1 MNIKF
6 FNKLISFIFILLITS
21 SQSLSETIELELS
34 EKKYGTSKVPVEL
47 IIPENPIKKPIPLII
62 LQHGSSRDAGNILNG
77 IVQTDV
83 QMKKLSE
90 AAINN
95 GFAVAI
101 IDAFYKKNIKSNQKN
116 KFPHA
121 NVYAKQVASYFP
133 DAVRVAIKLAKIYSK
148 DNRIEKSKIFYTG
161 FSYGG
166 HAALRLMK
174 DLEFGDKRKWA
185 GIVSLEPP
193 CNIFHEPRNF
203 ITPIL
208 VLKGGESHYGPK
220 PCKTMIDLYAS
231 AGADAS
237 LKIFPKSNHFFSHN
251 GKIVKGVAFNGC
263 GDNPVIIGINNSLK
277 FLDGSQVNR
286 KIVRKKCFTKTAGS
300 GKSREDLKLAI
311 NDSIQFFKSKLN

>member
-6 FNKLISFIFILLITS
+6 FNKLISFIFFLLIAS

-62 LQHGSSRDAGNILNG
+62 LQHGSSRDAGNISNG

-90 AAINN
+90 AAIHN

-101 IDAFYKKNIKSNQKN
+101 IDAFYKKNIKSNQKT

-121 NVYAKQVASYFP
+121 NVYAKQVASYF
-133 DAVRVAIKLAKIYSK
+133 SK
-148 DNRIEKSKIFYTG
+148 NSELDSNNFFYTG

-251 GKIVKGVAFNGC
+251 GKIVKGIAFNGC

-277 FLDGSQVNR
+277 FLDGSQANR

-311 NDSIQFFKSKLN
+311 NASIEFFKLKLN

>member
-6 FNKLISFIFILLITS
+6 FNKFISFIFLLLITF
-21 SQSLSETIELELS
+21 SQSFSETIKLELF
-34 EKKYGTSKVPVEL
+34 EKKYGTSNVPIEF
-47 IIPENPIKKPIPLII
+47 IIPDNPIKNPIPLII
-62 LQHGSSRDAGNILNG
+62 LQHGSSRDAGNISNG

-90 AAINN
+90 SALNN

-101 IDAFYKKNIKSNQKN
+101 IDAFYKKNIKSNQKT
-116 KFPHA
+116 KFPQA
-121 NVYAKQVASYFP
+121 KLYAKQIASYF
-133 DAVRVAIKLAKIYSK
+133 SK
-148 DNRIEKSKIFYTG
+148 NPELDPNNFFYTG

-166 HAALRLMK
+166 HAALMLIN

-208 VLKGGESHYGPK
+208 VLKGGESHYEPK
-220 PCKTMIDLYAS
+220 PCQTMIDLYVS

-263 GDNPVIIGINNSLK
+263 GDNPVVVGITNSLK
-277 FLDGSQVNR
+277 FLDGSQANR
-286 KIVRKKCFTKTAGS
+286 KLVRKKCFTNTAGP
-300 GKSREDLKLAI
+300 GKSREDLKLVI
-311 NDSIQFFKSKLN
+311 NTSIKFFKSKLN

>member
-1 MNIKF
+1 MSIKF
-6 FNKLISFIFILLITS
+6 FNKFISFIFLLLITF
-21 SQSLSETIELELS
+21 SQSFSETIKLELS
-34 EKKYGTSKVPVEL
+34 EKKYGTSNVPIEL
-47 IIPENPIKKPIPLII
+47 IIPDNPIKKPIPLII
-62 LQHGSSRDAGNILNG
+62 LQHGSSRDAGNISNG

-90 AAINN
+90 SALNN

-101 IDAFYKKNIKSNQKN
+101 IDAFYKKNIKSNQKT
-116 KFPHA
+116 KFPQA
-121 NVYAKQVASYFP
+121 KLYAKQIASYF
-133 DAVRVAIKLAKIYSK
+133 SK
-148 DNRIEKSKIFYTG
+148 NPELDSNNFFYTG

-166 HAALRLMK
+166 HAALMLIN

-208 VLKGGESHYGPK
+208 VLKGGESHYEPK
-220 PCKTMIDLYAS
+220 PCKTMIDLYVS

-263 GDNPVIIGINNSLK
+263 GDNPVVIGLTNSLK
-277 FLDGSQVNR
+277 FLDGSQANR
-286 KIVRKKCFTKTAGS
+286 KIVRKKCFSKTAGS

-311 NDSIQFFKSKLN
+311 NTSIKFFKSKLN

>member
-1 MNIKF
+1 MNINF
-6 FNKLISFIFILLITS
+6 SNTLISFIFLLLITS
-21 SQSLSETIELELS
+21 SQGFSKTIKLELS
-34 EKKYGTSKVPVEL
+34 EKKYGTSNVPVEL

-62 LQHGSSRDAGNILNG
+62 LQHGSTRDAGNISNG

-83 QMKKLSE
+83 QMKNLST
-90 AAINN
+90 ASLNN

-101 IDAFYKKNIKSNQKN
+101 IDAFYKKNIKSSQKT
-116 KFPHA
+116 KFPEA
-121 NVYAKQVASYFP
+121 QVYAKQVASY
-133 DAVRVAIKLAKIYSK
+133 LSK
-148 DNRIEKSKIFYTG
+148 NSELDPNNFFYTG

-166 HAALRLMK
+166 HAALKLMN

-208 VLKGGESHYGPK
+208 VLKGGESHYEPK

-263 GDNPVIIGINNSLK
+263 GDNPVVIGITNSLK
-277 FLDGSQVNR
+277 FLDGSQANP

-311 NDSIQFFKSKLN
+311 NASIEFFKSKLN

>member
-1 MNIKF
+1 MTH
-6 FNKLISFIFILLITS
+6 FI
-21 SQSLSETIELELS
+21 
-34 EKKYGTSKVPVEL
+34 
-47 IIPENPIKKPIPLII
+47 
-62 LQHGSSRDAGNILNG
+62 
-77 IVQTDV
+77 
-83 QMKKLSE
+83 
-90 AAINN
+90 
-95 GFAVAI
+95 
-101 IDAFYKKNIKSNQKN
+101 KKNIKSNQKT

-121 NVYAKQVASYFP
+121 NVYAKQIASYF
-133 DAVRVAIKLAKIYSK
+133 SK
-148 DNRIEKSKIFYTG
+148 NPELDSNNFFYTG

-193 CNIFHEPRNF
+193 CNIFHEQRNF
-203 ITPIL
+203 GTPLL
-208 VLKGGESHYGPK
+208 VLKGGESHYEPK
-220 PCKTMIDLYAS
+220 PCKTMIDLYVS

-277 FLDGSQVNR
+277 FLDGSQTNP

-300 GKSREDLKLAI
+300 GKSREDLKLVI
-311 NDSIQFFKSKLN
+311 DTSISFFKLKLN

>member
-1 MNIKF
+1 MSIKF
-6 FNKLISFIFILLITS
+6 FNKFISFIFLLLITF
-21 SQSLSETIELELS
+21 SQSFSETIKLELS
-34 EKKYGTSKVPVEL
+34 EKKYGTSNVPIEF
-47 IIPENPIKKPIPLII
+47 IIPDNPIKNPIPLII
-62 LQHGSSRDAGNILNG
+62 LQHGSSRDAGNISNG

-90 AAINN
+90 SALNN

-101 IDAFYKKNIKSNQKN
+101 IDAFYKKNIKSNQKT
-116 KFPHA
+116 KFPQA
-121 NVYAKQVASYFP
+121 KLYAKQIASYF
-133 DAVRVAIKLAKIYSK
+133 SK
-148 DNRIEKSKIFYTG
+148 NPELDSNNFFYTG

-166 HAALRLMK
+166 HAALMLMN
-174 DLEFGDKRKWA
+174 DLEFGYKRKWA

-208 VLKGGESHYGPK
+208 VLKGGESHYKPK
-220 PCKTMIDLYAS
+220 PCKTMIDLYVS

-263 GDNPVIIGINNSLK
+263 GDNPVVIGITNSLK
-277 FLDGSQVNR
+277 FLDGSQANR
-286 KIVRKKCFTKTAGS
+286 KLVRKKCFTKTAGS

-311 NDSIQFFKSKLN
+311 NTSIKFFKSKLN

>member
-34 EKKYGTSKVPVEL
+34 EKKYGTSNVPVEL
-47 IIPENPIKKPIPLII
+47 IIPDNPINKPIPLII
-62 LQHGSSRDAGNILNG
+62 LQHGSTRDAGNISNG

-90 AAINN
+90 AALNN

-101 IDAFYKKNIKSNQKN
+101 IDAFYKKNIKSNQKT
-116 KFPHA
+116 KFPQA
-121 NVYAKQVASYFP
+121 NVYAKQVASYF
-133 DAVRVAIKLAKIYSK
+133 SK
-148 DNRIEKSKIFYTG
+148 NSELDSNNFFYTG

-251 GKIVKGVAFNGC
+251 GKIVKGIAFNGC

-277 FLDGSQVNR
+277 FLDGSQANR

-311 NDSIQFFKSKLN
+311 NASIEFFKLKLN

>member
-6 FNKLISFIFILLITS
+6 FNKLISFIFLLLITS

-62 LQHGSSRDAGNILNG
+62 LQHGSTRDAGNISNG

-90 AAINN
+90 AALNN

-101 IDAFYKKNIKSNQKN
+101 IDAFYKKNIKSNQKT

-121 NVYAKQVASYFP
+121 NVYAKQVASYF
-133 DAVRVAIKLAKIYSK
+133 SK
-148 DNRIEKSKIFYTG
+148 NSELDSNNFFYTG

-208 VLKGGESHYGPK
+208 VLKGGESHYEPK

-237 LKIFPKSNHFFSHN
+237 LKVFPKSNHFFSHN

-263 GDNPVIIGINNSLK
+263 GDNPVIIGIDNSLK
-277 FLDGSQVNR
+277 FLDGSQANP

-300 GKSREDLKLAI
+300 GKSREDLKLAL
-311 NDSIQFFKSKLN
+311 DASIEFFKSKLN

>member
-1 MNIKF
+1 MSIKF
-6 FNKLISFIFILLITS
+6 FNKFISFIFLLLITF
-21 SQSLSETIELELS
+21 SQSFSETIKLELS
-34 EKKYGTSKVPVEL
+34 EKKYGTSNVPIEL
-47 IIPENPIKKPIPLII
+47 IIPDNPIKKPIPLII
-62 LQHGSSRDAGNILNG
+62 LQHGSSRDAGNISNG

-90 AAINN
+90 SALNN

-101 IDAFYKKNIKSNQKN
+101 IDAFYKKNIKSNQKT
-116 KFPHA
+116 KFPQA
-121 NVYAKQVASYFP
+121 KLYAKQIASYF
-133 DAVRVAIKLAKIYSK
+133 SK
-148 DNRIEKSKIFYTG
+148 NPELDSNNFFYTG

-166 HAALRLMK
+166 HAALMLIN

-208 VLKGGESHYGPK
+208 VLKGGESHYEPK
-220 PCKTMIDLYAS
+220 PCKTMIDLYVS

-263 GDNPVIIGINNSLK
+263 GDNPVVIGITNSLK
-277 FLDGSQVNR
+277 FLDGSKANR
-286 KIVRKKCFTKTAGS
+286 KIVREKCFTKTAGS

-311 NDSIQFFKSKLN
+311 NTSIKFFKSKLN

>member
-1 MNIKF
+1 MKQF
-6 FNKLISFIFILLITS
+6 LKSFIYIVILIIS
-21 SQSLSETIELELS
+21 PSLSFSETIKLKLS
-34 EKKYGTSKVPVEL
+34 ESKYGPSNVPVEL
-47 IIPENPIKKPIPLII
+47 MFPEKPIKNPIPLII
-62 LQHGSSRDAGNILNG
+62 LQHGSVRDAGHVSDG
-77 IVQTDV
+77 IVKTDV
-83 QMKKLSE
+83 QMKNLAQSSLK
-90 AAINN
+90 N

-101 IDAFYKKNIKSNQKN
+101 IDAFYKKNIKASQKT
-116 KFPHA
+116 KFPEA
-121 NVYAKQVASYFP
+121 QVYAKQVASH
-133 DAVRVAIKLAKIYSK
+133 LSK
-148 DNRIEKSKIFYTG
+148 NAELDSNNFFYTG

-166 HAALRLMK
+166 HAALKLMN
-174 DLEFGDKRKWA
+174 DLEFGDERKWA

-208 VLKGGESHYGPK
+208 VLKGGESHYEPK

-231 AGADAS
+231 ASADAS

-263 GDNPVIIGINNSLK
+263 GNNPVVIGITNSLK
-277 FLDGSQVNR
+277 FLDGSQANP

-311 NDSIQFFKSKLN
+311 NASIEFFKSKLN

>member
-1 MNIKF
+1 MSIKF
-6 FNKLISFIFILLITS
+6 FNKFISFIFLLLITF
-21 SQSLSETIELELS
+21 SQSFSETIKLELS
-34 EKKYGTSKVPVEL
+34 EKKYGTSNVPIEL
-47 IIPENPIKKPIPLII
+47 IIPDNPIKKPIPLII
-62 LQHGSSRDAGNILNG
+62 LQHGSSRDAGNISNG

-90 AAINN
+90 SALNN

-101 IDAFYKKNIKSNQKN
+101 IDAFYKKNIKSNQKT
-116 KFPHA
+116 KFPQA
-121 NVYAKQVASYFP
+121 KLYAKQIASYF
-133 DAVRVAIKLAKIYSK
+133 SK
-148 DNRIEKSKIFYTG
+148 NPELDSNNFFYTG

-166 HAALRLMK
+166 HAALMLIN

-208 VLKGGESHYGPK
+208 VLKGGESHYEPK
-220 PCKTMIDLYAS
+220 PCKTMIDLYVS

-263 GDNPVIIGINNSLK
+263 GNNPVVIGITNSLK
-277 FLDGSQVNR
+277 FLDGSQANR
-286 KIVRKKCFTKTAGS
+286 KIDRKKCFTKTAGS

-311 NDSIQFFKSKLN
+311 NTSIKFFKSKLN

>member
-6 FNKLISFIFILLITS
+6 FNKLISFIFLLLITS

-62 LQHGSSRDAGNILNG
+62 LQHGSTRDAGNISNG

-90 AAINN
+90 AALNN

-101 IDAFYKKNIKSNQKN
+101 IDAFYKKNVISNQKT
-116 KFPHA
+116 KFPQA
-121 NVYAKQVASYFP
+121 QVYAKQVASYF
-133 DAVRVAIKLAKIYSK
+133 SK
-148 DNRIEKSKIFYTG
+148 HTELDSNNFFYTG

-277 FLDGSQVNR
+277 FLDGSQTNP

-311 NDSIQFFKSKLN
+311 NASIEFFKSKLN